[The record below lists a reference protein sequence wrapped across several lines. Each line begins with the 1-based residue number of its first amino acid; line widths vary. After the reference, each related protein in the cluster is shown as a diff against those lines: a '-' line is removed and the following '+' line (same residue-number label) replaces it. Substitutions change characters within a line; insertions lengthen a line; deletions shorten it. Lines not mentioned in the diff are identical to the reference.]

1 MSDIIHSSPSY
12 SLFSRLMGPKSM
24 DRLRRLPL
32 ITMAIVAVFLLCG
45 MAADWIAPYDPN
57 AQDLLARLKP
67 PSAAHWFG
75 TDALGRDQL
84 SRLIHGAQVSLVVVV
99 FALGSGAALG
109 LSLGIIAGYA
119 GGIIDAVISRLV
131 DAALSVPSLF
141 IGLLL
146 AATFGASLQAVVA
159 AISLILWSRFARI
172 IRADVISLKNKDFV
186 TQARIAGCSHLRI
199 IFIHIIP
206 NIAGTAA
213 VLISINMG
221 EVILMEAGLSFLGA
235 GVPPPTPSWGSMV
248 SEGQAHL
255 ANAWWLAVLPSVA
268 ILLTVLAFNLLG
280 DWIRTRLDPRLR
292 DAL

>member
-1 MSDIIHSSPSY
+1 MSDISQ
-12 SLFSRLMGPKSM
+12 SRPGLPWFA
-24 DRLRRLPL
+24 RLLSRRGVADLARLPL
-32 ITMAIVAVFLLCG
+32 VTLLIVACFLLCG
-45 MAADWIAPYDPN
+45 TMADWIAPYDPN
-57 AQDLLARLKP
+57 TQDLLSRLKP
-67 PSAAHWFG
+67 PSATHWLG

-99 FALGSGAALG
+99 FALGGGALLG
-109 LSLGIIAGYA
+109 LGLGILAGYA
-119 GGIIDAVISRLV
+119 GGILDAVISRLV

-146 AATFGASLQAVVA
+146 AATFGASLHAVVA

-172 IRADVISLKNKDFV
+172 IRADVIALKNKDFV
-186 TQARIAGCSHLRI
+186 IQARIAGCSHLRI
-199 IFIHIIP
+199 IFIHILP
-206 NIAGTAA
+206 NIASTAA

-255 ANAWWLAVLPSVA
+255 ASAWWLAVVPSVA

-280 DWIRTRLDPRLR
+280 DWVRARLDPRLR